1 MIDHYNPNQL
11 QSNMINP
18 NAMSNMQTLQGIN
31 GVPMVGTAN
40 RAMPQYPGA
49 VDGQPQYPGAIA
61 NQPQYTKVNIDQSQF
76 GTTPNPFN
84 QNLQAGIMPNN
95 NY

>member
-1 MIDHYNPNQL
+1 MIDPYNPNQL

-31 GVPMVGTAN
+31 GVPMAGTAN

-49 VDGQPQYPGAIA
+49 LV
-61 NQPQYTKVNIDQSQF
+61 NQPQYGVAPD
-76 GTTPNPFN
+76 PFN
-84 QNLQAGIMPNN
+84 QNLQTGIIPNN